1 MNIAI
6 LQVVVLLLVA
16 IVLFASNR
24 IRIDVTALL
33 LLVAF
38 VVSGMLTLPEALA
51 GFADANVILIALMF
65 VVGEGLI
72 RTGVAYRV
80 GDWLL
85 RLSGDS
91 ELRLVSLLMVSV
103 AALGSVMS
111 STGVV
116 AIFIPV
122 ALSLA
127 SRVGVPPSRIM
138 MPLSMAGLIS
148 GMLTLVATPPNLVV
162 SSELERQGLAG
173 LNFFDITPLGLL
185 ILLLGIGYMR
195 LLGNRLLTGV
205 PTQPSAHQGR
215 RRMQEL
221 ISRYQ
226 LADRACRLQIQPG
239 SSLIGPT
246 LEQLRLRARFGAN
259 VLGIE
264 RRRGF
269 HHQLVGVTTQS
280 QFEAHDVLLVDL
292 VGVAEDVQAFCQQ
305 CRLQPLPLRGQYF
318 SEHARSVGL
327 AEVLLIPDSRL
338 LGKTLRQLAFR
349 REYRLSVVGIQRQ
362 GQALTDGLLD
372 EPLQL
377 ADTLLVAGEWKQIRY
392 LQQHKRDFLLFDLPA
407 EVDEMAPAQNQAPLA
422 LMCVALMVGLMI
434 SGWVPNVIAALLAC
448 LLLGL
453 FRCVDMESAYR
464 SIQWPTLLLIIG
476 MMPFA
481 TALQK
486 SGALALLVDSMSQ
499 LFGDLSPRLMLMV
512 LFVLAASIG
521 LFISNTATALLLA
534 PVAIGIAQQMG
545 LSPYPFAIT
554 VAIAASAAFM
564 TPVSSPVN
572 TLVLVP
578 GGYRFSDFIRL
589 GVPFTLLVMAVTV
602 LVVPLLFPFQP
613 G

>member
-6 LQVVVLLLVA
+6 LQVLGLLSLA
-16 IVLFASNR
+16 IVLFVSNR
-24 IRIDVTALL
+24 VRMDVIALL
-33 LLVAF
+33 LITAF
-38 VVSGMLTLPEALA
+38 VVSGMLTLPQALA
-51 GFADANVILIALMF
+51 GFADANVLLIALMF
-65 VVGEGLI
+65 VIGEGLI

-85 RLSGDS
+85 KLSGDS
-91 ELRLVSLLMVSV
+91 ELRLVSLLMLSV
-103 AALGSVMS
+103 ATLGSVMS

-127 SRVGVPPSRIM
+127 SRIGVAPARIM

-148 GMLTLVATPPNLVV
+148 GMLTLVATPPNLVI
-162 SSELERQGLAG
+162 SSELERQGHGALG
-173 LNFFDITPLGLL
+173 FFDITPIGVL
-185 ILLLGIGYMR
+185 ILLLGIGYIR
-195 LLGNRLLTGV
+195 LVGNRLLARV
-205 PTQPSAHQGR
+205 PTTPHEHQGR

-221 ISRYQ
+221 IQRYQ

-246 LEQLRLRARFGAN
+246 LENLQLRARFGAN

-269 HHQLVGVTTQS
+269 HHLLVGVTTQS
-280 QFEAHDVLLVDL
+280 QFEALDVLLVDL
-292 VGVAEDVQAFCQQ
+292 VGAEDEVEAFCRE
-305 CRLQPLPLRGQYF
+305 CRLRPLPLRGQYF

-327 AEVLLIPDSRL
+327 AEVALIPDSRL
-338 LGKTLRQLAFR
+338 PGKTLRQLAFR

-362 GQALTDGLLD
+362 GDAVTEDLLD
-372 EPLQL
+372 TPLQQG
-377 ADTLLVAGEWKQIRY
+377 DTLLVAGEWKQIRY
-392 LQQHKRDFLLFDLPA
+392 LQQHKRDFLLYDLPA

-422 LMCVALMVGLMI
+422 LLCVALMVGLMI

-448 LLLGL
+448 LLLGA
-453 FRCVDMESAYR
+453 FRCIDMESAYR

-481 TALQK
+481 TALQQ
-486 SGALALLVDSMSQ
+486 SGALALMVDGMSQ
-499 LFGDLSPRLMLMV
+499 LFGRLSPHLMLSA
-512 LFVLAASIG
+512 LFLVAASIG

-534 PVAIGIAQQMG
+534 PVAIGVAQQMG

-578 GGYRFSDFIRL
+578 GGYRFADFIRV
-589 GVPFTLLVMAVTV
+589 GVPFTLLVMLATV
-602 LVVPLLFPFQP
+602 LLVPLLYPFSP
-613 G
+613 H

>member
-148 GMLTLVATPPNLVV
+148 GMLTLVATPPNLVI

-195 LLGNRLLTGV
+195 LLGNRLLSGV
-205 PTQPSAHQGR
+205 PPQARDHQGR

-292 VGVAEDVQAFCQQ
+292 VGAAEDVQAFCQQ

-372 EPLQL
+372 APLQL

>member
-51 GFADANVILIALMF
+51 GFADTNVILIALMF

-148 GMLTLVATPPNLVV
+148 GMLTLVATPPNLVI

-602 LVVPLLFPFQP
+602 LLVPLLFPFQP